1 MLNNDTVQS
10 QKFRVIN
17 VEEQDGLNYA
27 ITALSHQDDKY
38 PFIEDGATLPTRTVS
53 LLNEPKDPPSALN
66 IEERVVELNNQA
78 VSKYLSVGS
87 QFSA

>member
-1 MLNNDTVQS
+1 MS
-10 QKFRVIN
+10 
-17 VEEQDGLNYA
+17 Y
-27 ITALSHQDDKY
+27 QDDKY

-78 VSKYLSVGS
+78 VSKIFISWKPVLGVTNYQVNYRFENGNFVS
-87 QFSA
+87 QEYQGQILK